1 MIDTSVLIAGLIP
14 DHEFHDQARP
24 HVLAAAVGRMPGP
37 VIAEAWAVLR
47 RAPWN
52 LAPGV
57 VAELLRPWSDPERV
71 VAPSP
76 SDYVDAVADAARSG
90 AGGGVH
96 DLVIARTCAAASLGL
111 VTLDRR
117 QAAMARELEG
127 LDVTLL
133 PAGPVTPD
141 R

>member
-1 MIDTSVLIAGLIP
+1 MIDTSVLVAGLVP
-14 DHEFHDQARP
+14 DHEFFGRARP
-24 HVLAAAVGRMPGP
+24 HVLAAAVGRVPGP

-52 LAPGV
+52 LAPDV
-57 VAELLRPWSDPERV
+57 VEVLLRPWSDPERV
-71 VAPSP
+71 AAPSP
-76 SDYVDAVADAARSG
+76 TDYVAAVVDAARSG

-96 DLVIARTCAAASLGL
+96 DLVIARTCASASIGL

-133 PAGPVTPD
+133 L
-141 R
+141 